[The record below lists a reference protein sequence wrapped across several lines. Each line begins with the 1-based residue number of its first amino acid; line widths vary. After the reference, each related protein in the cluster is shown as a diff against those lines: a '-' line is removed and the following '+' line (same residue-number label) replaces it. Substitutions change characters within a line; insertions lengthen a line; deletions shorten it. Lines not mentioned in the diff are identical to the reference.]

1 VRVDVLTTGTVTPYR
16 GERKPEPE
24 FTFTMPSLETPREKH
39 RALILLALTQFMIV
53 IDASI
58 TNVALPTIGAD
69 LKIDQ
74 ADLSW
79 IVNAYTLTFGGFL
92 LLGGR
97 LADLVGRRRMFM
109 VGLGVFGLGS
119 LLGGLAGGEHFLV
132 GSRAL
137 QGLGAALASPAAL
150 SLITTIF
157 AEGKERNQALGVWGA
172 VAGAG
177 GAAGVL
183 LGGVLTEIDWRL
195 VLFVN
200 VPVAV
205 AVVAMTPRI
214 LLESKADTD
223 VSSFDIPGA
232 VTVTAGLALLVFA
245 LVDAEQSGWTS
256 TSTVLRIAGAVA
268 LLLLFVGIE
277 SRTRHPLMPFSIFR
291 LRTLRGA
298 NVAGMLTGMALFAM
312 FLFITFYMQYVL
324 EYSALKTGLAQ
335 LPLGVMI
342 VVSAGGASH
351 LVTKLGFKPTLIA
364 GLLMVAVALAWFSR
378 IDADGTYLKD
388 VLGPSILAALGLGF
402 AFVPVTIA
410 AVTGTTPEEAGLA
423 SGLIN
428 TSQQIGG
435 ALGVAI
441 LISISTSRI
450 AEFGPGGQGNPVALT
465 EGYSRAF
472 LIGAGFA
479 LLGALASAVMISSK
493 DSRAQVQAARSGEAP
508 PLPIAV

>member
-1 VRVDVLTTGTVTPYR
+1 MTT
-16 GERKPEPE
+16 
-24 FTFTMPSLETPREKH
+24 LDTPREKN

-69 LKIDQ
+69 LKIDP

-79 IVNAYTLTFGGFL
+79 VINAYTLTFGGFL

-97 LADLVGRRRMFM
+97 LADLIGRRRMFI

-119 LLGGLAGGEHFLV
+119 LLGGLAMDQNFLV

-137 QGLGAALASPAAL
+137 QGMGAALVAPAAL
-150 SLITTIF
+150 SLVTTIF
-157 AEGKERNQALGVWGA
+157 AEGAERNKALGVWGA

-205 AVVAMTPRI
+205 AVAVMAPRL

-223 VSSFDIPGA
+223 VSTFDIPGA

-245 LVDAEQSGWTS
+245 LVDAEAAGWSS
-256 TSTVLRIAGAVA
+256 TATITRLAGAAVLLAVFVA
-268 LLLLFVGIE
+268 IE
-277 SRTRHPLMPFSIFR
+277 SRTKHPLMPFSIFR

-298 NVAGMLTGMALFAM
+298 NIAGLLTGMSLFSM
-312 FLFITFYMQYVL
+312 FLFISFYLQYVL
-324 EYSALKTGLAQ
+324 GYSALKTGLAY
-335 LPLGVMI
+335 LPLALVI
-342 VVSAGGASH
+342 ILSAGAASQ
-351 LVTKLGFKPTLIA
+351 LVTRIGFKPTLITGLVLVA
-364 GLLMVAVALAWFSR
+364 LGLLWFSR
-378 IDADGTYLKD
+378 IDADGTYLSD
-388 VLGPSILAALGLGF
+388 VLGPSLLAAAGLGF
-402 AFVPVTIA
+402 AFVSVTIA
-410 AVTGTTPEEAGLA
+410 AVTGTTNAEAGLA

-441 LISISTSRI
+441 LISVSSSKI
-450 AEFGPGGQGNPVALT
+450 AEFGPGAARDPATLT
-465 EGYSRAF
+465 EGFSAAF
-472 LIGAGFA
+472 LVGTGFA
-479 LLGALASAVMISSK
+479 VAAAVLSALIISSK
-493 DSRAQVQAARSGEAP
+493 DSREQAAAARSEGAP
-508 PLPIAV
+508 AVAAVA